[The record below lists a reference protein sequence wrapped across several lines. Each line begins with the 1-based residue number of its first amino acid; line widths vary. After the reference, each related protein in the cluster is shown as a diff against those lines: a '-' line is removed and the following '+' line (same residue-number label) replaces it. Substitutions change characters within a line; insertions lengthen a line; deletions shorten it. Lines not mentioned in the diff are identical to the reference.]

1 MYPRVSVIAC
11 LVIFLTLALVTC
23 APASEPASPRVHLG
37 ITVSPSEE
45 GKPGIVVKDVTP
57 DGPAARSGL
66 KEGDRI
72 VKLENEVVRNVDSFL
87 QAIAAKKPG
96 DKLTLGIE
104 REGSE
109 QSLTVALAERPARDN
124 FPLQELLGLGRP
136 AFLGVQTQALTSE
149 LKDRLKVATETG
161 AVITEVVP
169 NSPAAKAGL
178 KRDDVITAVEG
189 QAVKTPEELRAAVQK
204 AGPGKEIVLQL
215 ERGNEKLSVNATLR
229 RGAFGLFL
237 TPGEDHF
244 PTLDVQSMFDQGQRL
259 RQLERRMEELDK
271 RFRELEKK

>member
-1 MYPRVSVIAC
+1 MYPRLSVI
-11 LVIFLTLALVTC
+11 LMIFLALTFVTC
-23 APASEPASPRVHLG
+23 APASEPASPQVHLG
-37 ITVSPSEE
+37 ITVGPAEE
-45 GKPGIVVKDVTP
+45 GKPGIVVKNI
-57 DGPAARSGL
+57 GPAACAGL

-72 VKLENEVVRNVDSFL
+72 IKLENEEARNVASFL

-96 DKLTLGIE
+96 DKHTPGIE
-104 REGSE
+104 RDGSE
-109 QSLTVALAERPARDN
+109 QSLTFALAERPTWDN
-124 FPLQELLGLGRP
+124 FPFQDLLGLGRG
-136 AFLGVQTQALTSE
+136 AFLGVQTQTMTSK
-149 LKDRLKVATETG
+149 LKEQLKVKTETG
-161 AVITEVVP
+161 AVVTEVVP

-178 KRDDVITAVEG
+178 KRDDVITAIGG

-204 AGPGKEIVLQL
+204 AGPGKEIVLQV
-215 ERGNEKLSVNATLR
+215 ERGNEKLSLKATLR

-259 RQLERRMEELDK
+259 RQLERRMEELEK